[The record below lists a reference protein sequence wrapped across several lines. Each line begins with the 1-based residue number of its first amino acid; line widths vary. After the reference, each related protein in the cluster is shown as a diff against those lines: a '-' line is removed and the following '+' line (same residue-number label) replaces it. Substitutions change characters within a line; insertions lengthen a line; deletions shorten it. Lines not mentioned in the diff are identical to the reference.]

1 MKGFSWAEA
10 TLNTLDLFLDPL
22 NPRIDVPENATQEEI
37 RLQLLKYEEIVELA
51 NEIVREKRLLPG
63 DRIITFI
70 EDGKHI
76 VLEGNRRV
84 CACQLLLD
92 PTLIPPGYESRF
104 PKADSEDLILN
115 ISQIKADVAPNRN
128 AAENILTKRHT
139 KPGIKQWSPIAK
151 MRRIARWFNQGET
164 IKEISARIVAPT
176 NLVRRSIREYH
187 LLKYVLDMPGWT
199 QEELDVL
206 RDEKLV
212 INPYTRFFTL
222 ARTKEILK
230 LEFDE
235 NEHPKSRLPLEIFNA
250 FMQCIARA
258 FLLPCPDNNGKPW
271 ANTRT
276 PVDEIF
282 NKCKNLTKYKLDLD
296 SAKDQQ
302 NKQASENGNS
312 NNDIHNNQSNQNSQ
326 VGSASGKQK
335 DENND
340 GDKSKEKD
348 NTGQQK
354 MPKPAR
360 FFENL
365 ICTVNDQRLMQLTRE
380 IKMVNHIRM
389 PIAAAMLER
398 ALLES
403 SLRYQLIKAGK
414 WNELVDKNGVDPGL
428 DRIISYCSDRNNKVF
443 KNKRASD
450 ILNSFTKTGF
460 KELFDF
466 IVHGNWAEANH
477 LILEQSASILRPI
490 ISYILNN
497 EHMNKEY

>member
-92 PTLIPPGYESRF
+92 PTLIPTGYESRF

-139 KPGIKQWSPIAK
+139 KPGIKQWTPIAQ

-176 NLVRRSIREYH
+176 NLVRRRIREYH
-187 LLKYVLDMPGWT
+187 LLKYILDMPGWT
-199 QEELDVL
+199 QEELDIL

-222 ARTKEILK
+222 ARTKELLK

-235 NEHPKSRLPLEIFNA
+235 NENPKSRLTSEIFNA
-250 FMQCIARA
+250 YMQCIARA

-276 PVDEIF
+276 SVNEIF
-282 NKCKNLTKYKLDLD
+282 NKCQELSKYKLDLHSD
-296 SAKDQQ
+296 QDQQ
-302 NKQASENGNS
+302 NKQTSENNS
-312 NNDIHNNQSNQNSQ
+312 NKETHDNQN
-326 VGSASGKQK
+326 KQK
-335 DENND
+335 GQKEEEDVND
-340 GDKSKEKD
+340 GKSKEKY
-348 NTGQQK
+348 TEQQK
-354 MPKPAR
+354 IPKPAK

-365 ICTVNDQRLMQLTRE
+365 ICTVDDQRLIQLTIE

-389 PIAAAMLER
+389 PIAASMLER

-403 SLRYQLIKAGK
+403 SLRYQLIKVGK
-414 WNELVDKNGVDPGL
+414 WNMLVDKNGVDPGL
-428 DRIISYCSDRNNKVF
+428 DRMISYCSDRNNKVF
-443 KNKRASD
+443 KNRRASD

-466 IVHGNWAEANH
+466 IVHGNWAEANY
-477 LILEQSASILRPI
+477 LILEKSASILRPI